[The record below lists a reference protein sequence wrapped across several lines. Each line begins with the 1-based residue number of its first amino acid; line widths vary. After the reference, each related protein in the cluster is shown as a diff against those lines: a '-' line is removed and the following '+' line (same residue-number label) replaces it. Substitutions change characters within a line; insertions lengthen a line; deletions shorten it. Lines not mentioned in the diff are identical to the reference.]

1 VHTNKWSDKQTKIV
15 LLLVTIARDIKQS
28 NTQLSS
34 YKKTQTYVHIL
45 PLTRHG
51 HMFIYYL

>member
-1 VHTNKWSDKQTKIV
+1 MHTNKWSDKQTKIV